1 MKNLPRKGRGQGQL
15 TVLEFTPHVI
25 SPQWLTLETSNF
37 VDGSAMRS
45 LSLVMSEY
53 SLSGRD

>member
-1 MKNLPRKGRGQGQL
+1 MKNLPREGRGQGQL

-37 VDGSAMRS
+37 VDGSAMS
-45 LSLVMSEY
+45 Y
-53 SLSGRD
+53 SCDE